1 MNKYVIFSHYYDTEN
16 NRVLDGKSPCS
27 WHPLDDDTAKDV
39 DFSEMTDEQME
50 FTANCKEDLLLI
62 DTNKTDENKRNL
74 EEKHILPSLNPH
86 NPKHNMFF
94 IYKGFNQ
101 LESFVTN
108 RYEIKDVTLDNYNK
122 SIDINILNVNTKGDN
137 TITGNYIVDSTNP
150 DIAYYTGTVKRNDLE
165 FVLTFKITHATDPT
179 ITTSHTY
186 QFQNIVLT
194 NNYTGKQVV
203 LEIKNVT
210 GDNKKIGKHT
220 EKVVDPLDSSKM
232 TDKLVDDDGF
242 TGSALEGD
250 STTTTDKSGS
260 TVTLTVSTTNTPLN
274 STGTSSDPIVISK
287 EKLYAEAKDDSIT
300 IYYDKMQRIQ
310 VDNVWFYRNKVLSL
324 KDLETKVKR
333 FVSIYGKEN
342 ILIGKEVDLKE
353 YIDFV

>member
-62 DTNKTDENKRNL
+62 DVNKTDEDKRNL

-137 TITGNYIVDSTNP
+137 TITGNYIVDSTDSN
-150 DIAYYTGTVKRNDLE
+150 IAYYTGTVKRNDLE

-210 GDNKKIGKHT
+210 GDNKKIGKHI

-232 TDKLVDDDGF
+232 IDSLKDDDGF
-242 TGSALEGD
+242 TGSVLED
-250 STTTTDKSGS
+250 STSSITADK
-260 TVTLTVSTTNTPLN
+260 LLLVS
-274 STGTSSDPIVISK
+274 STGSSSSPIIISK
-287 EKLYAEAKDDSIT
+287 EKLYAEAEDDSIT

-310 VDNVWFYRNKVLSL
+310 VDNIWFYRNKVLSL

-353 YIDFV
+353 YIDFI

>member
-27 WHPLDDDTAKDV
+27 WHPLDDDTAEDV

-62 DTNKTDENKRNL
+62 DVNKTDEDKRNL

-101 LESFVTN
+101 LESFITN
-108 RYEIKDVTLDNYNK
+108 RYEIKEIEFDNYNK
-122 SIDINILNVNTKGDN
+122 SIDINILNTNTRGTN
-137 TITGNYIVDSTNP
+137 TITGNYIIDSADSN
-150 DIAYYTGTVKRNDLE
+150 IAYYTGTVKRNDLE
-165 FVLTFKITHATDPT
+165 FVLTFKITHANDPAST
-179 ITTSHTY
+179 SSHTY
-186 QFQNIVLT
+186 QFQDIVLT

-210 GDNKKIGKHT
+210 GDSKKIGKHI
-220 EKVVDPLDSSKM
+220 EKIKDPLDP
-232 TDKLVDDDGF
+232 DKTIDKPVCDEGF
-242 TGSALEGD
+242 TGSALEG
-250 STTTTDKSGS
+250 SG
-260 TVTLTVSTTNTPLN
+260 TITATNTPLV
-274 STGTSSDPIVISK
+274 STGSSSSPIVISK
-287 EKLYAEAKDDSIT
+287 EKLYAEAEDDSIT

-310 VDNVWFYRNKVLSL
+310 VDNIWFYRNKVLSL

-353 YIDFV
+353 YIDFI